1 MSIGKQQITAGLRRF
16 CAAVF
21 YGGAG
26 ESQARIRGCGAA
38 DYGPEIRPGEG
49 NHTVRKR
56 GRNRIREGRQDAGN
70 TGDFID
76 RKPLSC

>member
-1 MSIGKQQITAGLRRF
+1 MSIGKQQNTAGLRRF

-26 ESQARIRGCGAA
+26 KITGPDTGLRCG
-38 DYGPEIRPGEG
+38 GLRSEIRSGEG
-49 NHTVRKR
+49 KRTARKR
-56 GRNRIREGRQDAGN
+56 GRNRIREGRQGAGN
-70 TGDFID
+70 AGDFID